1 MMFHSKQKYCSL
13 SVFVLAVTFFYFT
26 LTTCSSAAIIIG
38 GTGNAL
44 GTMRWLAQGYESAN
58 PEVKIK
64 VLPSIGSSGA
74 IKSVPT
80 GRIQIGLSARPL
92 KEAELKKGIVA
103 IEYARTPTIFAVSN
117 KTKVYEITE
126 SQLVDIYKGVL
137 KTWPD
142 GSAIRPLV
150 RQAKDS
156 NSKQVKALSPELD
169 KAMDIAIAN
178 KDFLFAS
185 TDQEAVDTIEKTPG
199 CFGVTALAL
208 ILSEKRD
215 IRALTFNGVAPTV
228 EACILGEYPIF
239 KRFYFILPKANRS
252 AEVNAFLDFVFSKEG
267 VAILKQNGCYPV
279 R

>member
-1 MMFHSKQKYCSL
+1 MFHSKQKYCSL
-13 SVFVLAVTFFYFT
+13 SVSLLILTIFYFT
-26 LTTCSSAAIIIG
+26 LTTCSAAIIIG

-44 GTMRWLAQGYESAN
+44 GTMRWLAQAYENAN
-58 PEVKIK
+58 PEVQVK

-103 IEYARTPTIFAVSN
+103 IEYARTPTVFAVSN
-117 KTKVYEITE
+117 KTKVNAVTQ

-137 KTWPD
+137 RKWPN
-142 GSAIRPLV
+142 GSTIRPLV
-150 RQAKDS
+150 RQAKDD
-156 NSKQVKALSPELD
+156 NSKQIKALSPELS

-199 CFGVTALAL
+199 SFGVTALAL

-215 IRALTFNGVAPTV
+215 IHALTFDGVAPTV
-228 EACILGEYPIF
+228 EACIAGDYPIV
-239 KRFYFILPKANRS
+239 KRFYFILPKAGRS

-267 VAILKQNGCYPV
+267 VEILKQNGCYPI

>member
-1 MMFHSKQKYCSL
+1 MLHSKRKFFSL
-13 SVFVLAVTFFYFT
+13 SVFFLMLTFFYFT
-26 LTTCSSAAIIIG
+26 ATTCSAAIIIG

-44 GTMRWLAQGYESAN
+44 GTMGWLAEAYQKNN
-58 PEVKIK
+58 PEVKIN

-92 KEAELKKGIVA
+92 KEAESKKGIVA

-117 KTKVYEITE
+117 KTKVDAVTQ

-137 KTWPD
+137 KKWPD
-142 GSAIRPLV
+142 GSTIRPLV
-150 RQAKDS
+150 RQAKDD
-156 NSKQVKALSPELD
+156 NSKQIKALSPELD

-178 KDFLFAS
+178 KNFLFAA
-185 TDQEAVDTIEKTPG
+185 TDQEAVDMIEKTPG

-215 IRALTFNGVAPTV
+215 IHALTFDGVAPTV
-228 EACILGEYPIF
+228 EACIAGDYPIV
-239 KRFYFILPKANRS
+239 KRFYFILPKAGRS
-252 AEVNAFLDFVFSKEG
+252 AQVNAFLDFVFSKEG
-267 VAILKQNGCYPV
+267 VEILKQNGCYPV